1 MLKGM
6 AHGNGSSW
14 KACLN
19 LPLISLEEEVTHIK
33 REHFKKEFKQDKDVR
48 SNLIIIICIC

>member
-6 AHGNGSSW
+6 ARGNGSSW